1 MGEGRT
7 GRCLA
12 SDEGVD
18 IHEVVLLG
26 LIEDAVYRVHA
37 DGWGST
43 QIEYVVEGRP
53 NFEDECSDG
62 SGDFMVDSM
71 EDVYEGGPGVQ
82 FLSGDLRS
90 GRIEDFCADEAISV
104 CKAHG

>member
-26 LIEDAVYRVHA
+26 LVEDAIYQVHA
-37 DGWGST
+37 DGWSYT
-43 QIEYVVEGRP
+43 QIE
-53 NFEDECSDG
+53 D
-62 SGDFMVDSM
+62 
-71 EDVYEGGPGVQ
+71 
-82 FLSGDLRS
+82 
-90 GRIEDFCADEAISV
+90 
-104 CKAHG
+104 AHGGGKAQLRGQTLGLIWRFHG